1 MPQKLDFMTAKNL
14 QVLEFF
20 FANPLEEF
28 HEREIIRK
36 VPISK
41 GSANRILRNLAQL
54 SFLERTQKGRMVFYR
69 LSTGDPLIKQMK
81 IMFNVWSLRKLM
93 EEIKEK
99 TKKIILFGSCAEGT
113 DAKKSDIDLLIITD
127 QKGPVKESLSRFNR
141 KSDKKI
147 APLILDMNEFVKM
160 KKEDRP
166 FYERIDRGIVLWE
179 NL

>member
-1 MPQKLDFMTAKNL
+1 
-14 QVLEFF
+14 
-20 FANPLEEF
+20 
-28 HEREIIRK
+28 
-36 VPISK
+36 
-41 GSANRILRNLAQL
+41 
-54 SFLERTQKGRMVFYR
+54 MVFYR